1 MNIYRRV
8 CVPCI
13 DEKLNRDVKPT
24 CDVEE
29 LWRIH
34 VRIGGLRDLRELC
47 PLGKSSANCP
57 CLFEQAVA
65 AGMEKDDEGSGVGP
79 QLLRLL

>member
-1 MNIYRRV
+1 MNVYKQV

-13 DEKLNRDVKPT
+13 DERLNSTVTPA

-29 LWRIH
+29 LWRLH
-34 VRIGGLRDLRELC
+34 TSLSSPQELC
-47 PLGKSSANCP
+47 PLGKYGRNCP
-57 CLFEQAVA
+57 HLFEQAVA
-65 AGMEKDDEGSGVGP
+65 AGMETDDEGSGVGS

>member
-1 MNIYRRV
+1 MNIYKQV

-13 DEKLNRDVKPT
+13 DEKFNRTVEPT
-24 CDVEE
+24 CNVEA
-29 LWRIH
+29 LWR
-34 VRIGGLRDLRELC
+34 LYTQLTSPLELC
-47 PLGKSSANCP
+47 PLGRQSHNCP

>member
-1 MNIYRRV
+1 MNVYKQV

-24 CDVEE
+24 CNVEE
-29 LWRIH
+29 LWRMH
-34 VRIGGLRDLRELC
+34 TGWGGTRDLC
-47 PLGKSSANCP
+47 PLGRVAGDCP
-57 CLFEQAVA
+57 YLFEQAVA
-65 AGMEKDDEGSGVGP
+65 AGMEKDDEGSGLGP

>member
-1 MNIYRRV
+1 MNIYKRV

-13 DEKLNRDVKPT
+13 DAALNRNVKPKPC

-29 LWRIH
+29 LWRVH
-34 VRIGGLRDLRELC
+34 VRIGGVKELC
-47 PLGKSSANCP
+47 PLGKYAEDCP
-57 CLFEQAVA
+57 NYFEHAVA
-65 AGMEKDDEGSGVGP
+65 AGMEKDDGSGVGS